1 MKEKVDLTIINA
13 SEIIT
18 CKGNVPKKGEEL
30 KNLSIIK
37 NGGIAIDKGRILDV
51 GESERIR
58 NLYLGEKEIDLSYE
72 SIVLPSFVESHTHLV
87 FGGTREEEFLMRLSG
102 ASYLEIQKRGGGIYS
117 TVRATKSLEEDKL
130 IERALSFIEKGEKYG
145 ISTFE
150 IKSGYGLYIED
161 EIRILK
167 IIKEIKKR
175 NKDIIS
181 TFLLHLPPEGVKR
194 STYFKKV
201 IENLKLIKDEELSDF
216 VDIFVEKDA
225 FSKEEAY
232 IFLSEAKK
240 LGFKT
245 SMHVD
250 RFNNIGGIDVA
261 IDLNLNSVSHLD
273 KTDKESLKELS
284 KKDIVGIIFPTER
297 MFLLKDGKLGRR
309 VADSCVPLAIST
321 DFNPGTSPTI
331 NFYLA
336 LSLSVIREGLSIEE
350 AINASTIN
358 PAFALSIHEDRGSI
372 EKGKL
377 ANLQILSLKT
387 YKFIPYFF
395 GMNYLKYLIKDGEVK
410 HAF

>member
-58 NLYLGEKEIDLSYE
+58 DRFTGKREIDLKNE
-72 SIVLPSFVESHTHLV
+72 SIVLPGFVESHTHLV

-250 RFNNIGGIDVA
+250 QFNNIGGIDVA

-284 KKDIVGIIFPTER
+284 KKDTVGIIFPTER

-309 VADSCVPLAIST
+309 VADSGVPLAIST

-387 YKFIPYFF
+387 YKLIPYFF

>member
-1 MKEKVDLTIINA
+1 MREHASLLIINA
-13 SEIIT
+13 SEIVT
-18 CKGNVPKKGEEL
+18 PEGNVPKKGESLKEL
-30 KNLSIIK
+30 KVIK
-37 NGGIAIDKGRILDV
+37 GGGIAIKDGKIVDV

-58 NLYLGEKEIDLSYE
+58 DVYSGEKEIDLSGE
-72 SIVLPSFVESHTHLV
+72 SIVLPSFVEAHTHLV

-102 ASYLEIQKRGGGIYS
+102 VSYLEIQRKGGGIYS
-117 TVRATKSLEEDKL
+117 TVRATKSLEDAKL
-130 IERALSFIEKGEKYG
+130 IERALSFIEKGETHG

-167 IIKEIKKR
+167 IIKEVKKR
-175 NKDIIS
+175 NKNIIS
-181 TFLLHLPPEGVKR
+181 TFLLHLPPKGIKR
-194 STYFKKV
+194 STYFKKA
-201 IENLKLIKDEELSDF
+201 IENLKFIKDEELSDF

-232 IFLSEAKK
+232 TFLSEAKK

-250 RFNNIGGIDVA
+250 QFNTIGGIEVA
-261 IDLNLNSVSHLD
+261 IELNLNSVSHLD
-273 KTDKESLKELS
+273 KTDTESLKELA

-297 MFLLKDGKLGRR
+297 MFLLKEGGLGRR
-309 VADSCVPLAIST
+309 IADSGVPLAIST

-331 NFYLA
+331 NFYLV

-358 PAFALSIHEDRGSI
+358 PAFALSIHENTGSI
-372 EKGKL
+372 EKGKS

-387 YKFIPYFF
+387 YKLIPYFF
-395 GMNYLKYLIKDGEVK
+395 GMNYLKYLIKNGEVK

>member
-1 MKEKVDLTIINA
+1 MKEHASLLIINA
-13 SEIIT
+13 SEIVT
-18 CKGNVPKKGEEL
+18 PEGNVPKKGESLKEL
-30 KNLSIIK
+30 KVIK
-37 NGGIAIDKGRILDV
+37 NGGIAIKDGKIIDV
-51 GESERIR
+51 GENERIR
-58 NLYLGEKEIDLSYE
+58 DLYIGEKEIDLSYE
-72 SIVLPSFVESHTHLV
+72 SIVLPSFVEAHTHLV

-102 ASYLEIQKRGGGIYS
+102 TSYLEIQRMGGGIYS
-117 TVRATKSLEEDKL
+117 TVRETKSLEEDKL
-130 IERALSFIEKGEKYG
+130 IERALSFIEKGETYG

-167 IIKEIKKR
+167 IIKEVKKR

-181 TFLLHLPPEGVKR
+181 TFLLHLPPEGIDR
-194 STYFKKV
+194 SAYFKKA
-201 IENLKLIKDEELSDF
+201 IENLKFIKDKELSLF
-216 VDIFVEKDA
+216 VDIFVEKGA

-232 IFLSEAKK
+232 TFLSEAKK

-250 RFNNIGGIDVA
+250 QFNNIGGIDVA
-261 IDLNLNSVSHLD
+261 IELNLNSVSHLD
-273 KTDKESLKELS
+273 KTDTESLKELA

-297 MFLLKDGKLGRR
+297 MFLLKEGKLGRR
-309 VADSCVPLAIST
+309 VADSGIPLAIST

-331 NFYLA
+331 NFYLV

-358 PAFALSIHEDRGSI
+358 PAFALSIHEDKGSI
-372 EKGKL
+372 EKGKS

-387 YKFIPYFF
+387 YKLIPYFF
-395 GMNYLKYLIKDGEVK
+395 GMNYLKYLIKNGEVK

>member
-37 NGGIAIDKGRILDV
+37 NGGIAIDKGRILDI

-58 NLYLGEKEIDLSYE
+58 DLYLGEKEIDLSYE

-181 TFLLHLPPEGVKR
+181 TFNLH
-194 STYFKKV
+194 
-201 IENLKLIKDEELSDF
+201 
-216 VDIFVEKDA
+216 
-225 FSKEEAY
+225 
-232 IFLSEAKK
+232 
-240 LGFKT
+240 
-245 SMHVD
+245 
-250 RFNNIGGIDVA
+250 
-261 IDLNLNSVSHLD
+261 
-273 KTDKESLKELS
+273 
-284 KKDIVGIIFPTER
+284 
-297 MFLLKDGKLGRR
+297 
-309 VADSCVPLAIST
+309 IST
-321 DFNPGTSPTI
+321 SP
-331 NFYLA
+331 
-336 LSLSVIREGLSIEE
+336 
-350 AINASTIN
+350 ST
-358 PAFALSIHEDRGSI
+358 RGS
-372 EKGKL
+372 
-377 ANLQILSLKT
+377 
-387 YKFIPYFF
+387 
-395 GMNYLKYLIKDGEVK
+395 
-410 HAF
+410 